1 MPTASLDDENLE
13 LRTQLSNLQGL
24 LVLAMLMTE
33 STDEG
38 QILHLA
44 TSSVGGLARCRPEG
58 VYLTGQ
64 GWRWTADS
72 LRQEMGRRAVQRQ
85 LPGVGSLG
93 GAVKVPGRSWGWA
106 YPLRSLAGGVGFLI
120 VSAEEVPTPAGQF
133 LLRVMA
139 QQAGMALA
147 NARLHAQEHAT
158 AEGLADEQAAL
169 GRVATL
175 VAQGVRPDEVFWPSA
190 RRLLACSA
198 RIRRGS
204 SGSTTAVR
212 PSSSSGSQRTSKL

>member
-1 MPTASLDDENLE
+1 VRTVPTASLDDENLE
-13 LRTQLSNLQGL
+13 LRTQLSNLPGL

-44 TSSVGGLARCRPEG
+44 TSSVVGLARCRPEG
-58 VYLTGQ
+58 VYLAGQ

-85 LPGVGSLG
+85 FPGVGPLG

-158 AEGLADEQAAL
+158 AEGLAEEQAAL
-169 GRVATL
+169 RRVATL
-175 VAQGVRPDEVFWPSA
+175 VAYGLRRSRCSRRSPRRSDGSWRSTRRSWP
-190 RRLLACSA
+190 
-198 RIRRGS
+198 G
-204 SGSTTAVR
+204 TT
-212 PSSSSGSQRTSKL
+212 PTTP